1 MKYTFLAI
9 ALWIACLAAPAGAEQ
24 KFALPEF
31 KTAYHAPEV
40 QNPLPRSTSMEY
52 VDVALLAAAL
62 SAASW
67 LALKKR
73 SRRYIYVLMIAS
85 LAYFGFYR
93 QGCVCPIGAIQ
104 NVTYALFHSDY
115 AIPSAVLAFFLL
127 PLGFTLMFGRS
138 FCAAVCPLGAI
149 QDVVLVKPL
158 TVPAWLNHSLGL
170 LAYIYLACAVLFAA
184 TGSAFIICQYDPFV
198 SFFRLRGGLDML
210 ILGASFLVIGMFV
223 GRPYCRFLCPYG
235 AILRVVSRVSKY
247 RVKITPQECV
257 QCRLCEES
265 CPFGAIAPTT
275 PAPTGSSQRSE
286 GRGLLAAMIV
296 LLPILVVAVGALGWK
311 LGEPFSR
318 MHSTVRLDD
327 ILRLE
332 QKNSVEATTFE
343 TIAFL
348 SAHRPVE
355 DLHRETKEIQ
365 EQFRMGGLITGAVVG
380 FVIGLKL
387 VLLSIRR
394 RRPEYEAERPTCLAC
409 GRCFLY
415 CPIEHRRLREL
426 KERKAAAKA

>member
-1 MKYTFLAI
+1 MKRPWIAI
-9 ALWIACLAAPAGAEQ
+9 VLCLACLAAIAAAEQ

-40 QNPLPRSTSMEY
+40 QYPLPRSTVMEY
-52 VDVALLAAAL
+52 VDVALLAGAL
-62 SAASW
+62 SLASW

-73 SRRYIYVLMIAS
+73 SRRGIYVLMLAS

-104 NVTYALFHSDY
+104 NVTYALCHSDY
-115 AIPSAVLAFFLL
+115 AIPAAVLAFFLL
-127 PLGFTLMFGRS
+127 PIAFTLLFGRS

-158 TVPAWLNHSLGL
+158 NVPAWLNHALGL
-170 LAYIYLACAVLFAA
+170 LAYVYLALAVLFAA

-210 ILGASFLVIGMFV
+210 ILGASFLAMGMFV

-235 AILRVVSRVSKY
+235 AILRLVSRVSKY

-275 PAPTGSSQRSE
+275 PAPTGNARRAE
-286 GRGLLAAMIV
+286 GKGLLAAMLV
-296 LLPILVVAVGALGWK
+296 LLPVLTVAAGALGWK

-327 ILRLE
+327 ILRMERSKGL
-332 QKNSVEATTFE
+332 EATTFE

-348 SAHRPVE
+348 SSRRGVE
-355 DLHRETKEIQ
+355 ELHRETLEIQ
-365 EQFRMGGLITGAVVG
+365 DQFRKGGMIAGAVVG
-380 FVIGLKL
+380 FIIGLKL
-387 VLLSIRR
+387 VLLSVRR
-394 RRPEYEAERPTCLAC
+394 RRMEYEAERPTCLAC

-415 CPIEHRRLREL
+415 CPVEHRRLREL
-426 KERKAAAKA
+426 KERQAART